1 MMAGEVNLPAVRINT
16 AERII
21 RFYLLDVR
29 NIEYFF
35 RLIVYKKRNSVEN
48 IKTSLSK
55 AFAKNTAFICRVFL

>member
-1 MMAGEVNLPAVRINT
+1 MMAGEMNLPAVRINT

-35 RLIVYKKRNSVEN
+35 LADSLKKKKQRRKYKNKSQ
-48 IKTSLSK
+48 
-55 AFAKNTAFICRVFL
+55 

>member
-1 MMAGEVNLPAVRINT
+1 MVPVMMAGEMNLPAVRINT

-35 RLIVYKKRNSVEN
+35 LADSLQKKKQRRKYKNKSQ
-48 IKTSLSK
+48 
-55 AFAKNTAFICRVFL
+55 

>member
-35 RLIVYKKRNSVEN
+35 G
-48 IKTSLSK
+48 
-55 AFAKNTAFICRVFL
+55 